1 MIKSILITRITRMY
15 NNNRIERKIMYNNH
29 NMETSSIML
38 NNNNNNNNKEC
49 IIIKWTT
56 IINNSNI
63 ILSLNKIIT
72 VKTIIITI
80 KTKIIITIKTKI
92 IIIILIIRKWCNN
105 KWECK
110 QKKWQL
116 ISYYQTWYL
125 IVKTNKEVGQYNRP
139 SRMQL
144 IKKKNRCLKLFI
156 SNLYN

>member
-1 MIKSILITRITRMY
+1 MIKSILITRITRIY
-15 NNNRIERKIMYNNH
+15 NNNRLERKIMFNNH

-38 NNNNNNNNKEC
+38 NNNNKEC

-72 VKTIIITI
+72 VKT
-80 KTKIIITIKTKI
+80 IIITIKTKI

>member
-1 MIKSILITRITRMY
+1 MIKSILITRITRIY
-15 NNNRIERKIMYNNH
+15 NNNRLERKIMFNNH

-38 NNNNNNNNKEC
+38 NNNNKEC

-80 KTKIIITIKTKI
+80 KTKIIII
-92 IIIILIIRKWCNN
+92 IPIIRKWCNN